1 MRVREGRACLLQLLA
16 AAFALT
22 IAGKVSDDE
31 RFFLLELLQTGR
43 TRQEEECMLLMLTI
57 DLKRSKGV

>member
-1 MRVREGRACLLQLLA
+1 MRGQRGTGLLA
-16 AAFALT
+16 AIACSCCALT

-31 RFFLLELLQTGR
+31 RFFLLELLQTGC

-57 DLKRSKGV
+57 DLKR